1 MSVNPKVYQF
11 APGAKTGAAII
22 TGVKTVM
29 DSTLGTHHWEEVP
42 GSYAPGASI
51 TLRDKLT
58 SLKRLRLVAVTSGTP
73 SPTVDCYYSHDG
85 GVTESNKCWMS
96 GGTTVYDI
104 NNSFYG
110 MSTDVA
116 YVVELEDAITIVCG
130 KGSDGG
136 TNLVANALCMGVHA
150 GRILS
155 AHNKS
160 DSAGNIGEEGLMCGQ
175 LMVYN
180 GSTWSML
187 SNLTGGGGGVASGAQ
202 NAIWTGSAY
211 APVHVAVSG
220 TAADYRDKRTAATVP
235 LLENVG
241 DTQSIERLTPFA
253 IQGPNTGTLA
263 FGHTSYT
270 RYIRARKY
278 GFGDVPPA
286 SAPVDNLTVLQSAG
300 DPDIGWRHNYAF
312 VNAATTINLI
322 HIWCPPG
329 QEIVVS

>member
-11 APGAKTGAAII
+11 APGAKTAAAII
-22 TGVKTVM
+22 NGVKAVM
-29 DSTLGTHHWEEVP
+29 DSTLGTHHWETHA
-42 GSYAPGASI
+42 YTANTTI
-51 TLRDKLT
+51 TLKDKLT
-58 SLKRLRLVAVTSGTP
+58 GLKRLRLVAVTSGTP

-85 GVTESNKCWMS
+85 GATESNKCWMS
-96 GGTTVYDI
+96 GGTTTYDI
-104 NNSFYG
+104 NNNTYG
-110 MSTDVA
+110 MSTNVA
-116 YVVELEDAITIVCG
+116 YVVEIEDAITIVCG

-136 TNLVANALCMGVHA
+136 TGLVANAMCMGVHA

-160 DSAGNIGEEGLMCGQ
+160 DSTSIIGEQGLMCGQ
-175 LMVYN
+175 LMTYN
-180 GSTWSML
+180 GSTWSMM

-202 NAIWTGSAY
+202 NAIWTGAAY

-241 DTQSIERLTPFA
+241 DAQGIERLTPFA
-253 IQGPNTGTLA
+253 VQGPNTGALA

-278 GFGDVPPA
+278 GIGDVPPA
-286 SAPVDNLTVLQSAG
+286 SAPVDNLTVLQSDG
-300 DPDIGWRHNYAF
+300 DPDIGWRHNYGYA
-312 VNAATTINLI
+312 NAATTINLF

-329 QEIVVS
+329 QGPIVVS

>member
-1 MSVNPKVYQF
+1 MTVNPKVYKF

-22 TGVKTVM
+22 TGVKSVM
-29 DSTLGTHHWEEVP
+29 DSPLGTHHWDEHAYTP
-42 GSYAPGASI
+42 GSTI
-51 TLRDKLT
+51 TLKDKLT
-58 SLKRLRLVAVTSGTP
+58 GLKRLRLVAVTSGTP

-96 GGTTVYDI
+96 GGTTTYNID
-104 NNSFYG
+104 NNFYG

-116 YVVELEDAITIVCG
+116 YVIEIEDAITIVCG
-130 KGSDGG
+130 KGSTGG
-136 TNLVANALCMGVHA
+136 TSLVANSMSMGVHA

-160 DSAGNIGEEGLMCGQ
+160 DSSQKIGEEGLMCGQ

-187 SNLTGGGGGVASGAQ
+187 SNLTGSGGGVSGGAQ
-202 NAIWTGSAY
+202 NAIWMGTAY
-211 APVHVAVSG
+211 VPVHVAVSG

-241 DTQSIERLTPFA
+241 DAQSIERLTPFA
-253 IQGPNTGTLA
+253 VQGPNSGVLA
-263 FGHTSYT
+263 SGHTSYT

-278 GFGDVPPA
+278 GNGDVPPA
-286 SAPVDNLTVLQSAG
+286 SPPVDNLTVLQSAG

-312 VNAATTINLI
+312 VNSATTINLI
-322 HIWCPPG
+322 HIWCTPG